1 MTSATMTSTMLSK
14 NEIETRV
21 IAVLTD
27 MTADWDL
34 EIGRGIGPDV
44 RLMRD
49 LAFESID
56 VVQFVVSLEQN
67 LARKGIP
74 FEKLFMRNGD
84 YVEDLQVR
92 EVVDFLHAQ
101 IGAH

>member
-1 MTSATMTSTMLSK
+1 MFSVMTTTTMLSRSD
-14 NEIETRV
+14 IESRV
-21 IAVLTD
+21 IAVLRD

-34 EIGRGIGPDV
+34 EINNGIGPNV

-56 VVQFVVSLEQN
+56 IVQFIVSLEQN
-67 LARKGIP
+67 LNRKGIP
-74 FEKLFMRNGD
+74 FEKLFMRDGD
-84 YVEDLQVR
+84 YVDDLQVN
-92 EVVDFLHAQ
+92 EVVEFLHMQ